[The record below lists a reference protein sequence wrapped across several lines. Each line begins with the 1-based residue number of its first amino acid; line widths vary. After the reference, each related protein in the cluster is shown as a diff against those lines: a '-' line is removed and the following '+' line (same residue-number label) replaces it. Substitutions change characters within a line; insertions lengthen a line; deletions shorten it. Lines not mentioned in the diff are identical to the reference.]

1 MTLTA
6 KEHDILTDLKT
17 QEQLCILKY
26 TRYENEAKDNGL
38 KQIFSE
44 IKATEAEHLATIERI
59 IRGEEVTMNSP
70 GQSAMEDKFKGGAY
84 PGNEEDKQADAYLC
98 RDALSMEKHVSSVYN
113 TGIFEFNSPVLR
125 DTLNHIQ
132 REEQNHGEKLY
143 SYMAASSM
151 Y

>member
-17 QEQLCILKY
+17 QEQLCIVKY
-26 TRYENEAKDNGL
+26 TRYESEAHDPALRSVFAG
-38 KQIFSE
+38 
-44 IKATEAEHLATIERI
+44 IKATESEHLATIERI
-59 IRGEEVTMNSP
+59 IRGEEVTMQKPAP
-70 GQSAMEDKFKGGAY
+70 GAAEEKFTGSGY
-84 PGNEEDKQADAYLC
+84 PGSDDNKQADAYLC

-113 TGIFEFNSPVLR
+113 TGIFEFNSPTLR

-132 REEQNHGEKLY
+132 KEEQNHGERLY
-143 SYMAASSM
+143 SYMSAMNM

>member
-6 KEHDILTDLKT
+6 KEHDILSDIKS

-26 TRYENEAKDNGL
+26 TKYESEAKDRAL

-44 IKATEAEHLATIERI
+44 IKATEAEHLATVERM
-59 IRGEEVTMNSP
+59 IRGEEVTMTAP
-70 GQSAMEDKFKGGAY
+70 GKSALEDKYKGTAY
-84 PGNEEDKQADAYLC
+84 SGSEEDKQSDAYLC

-113 TGIFEFNSPVLR
+113 TGIFEFNSPVMR

-143 SYMAASSM
+143 SYMSACGM

>member
-70 GQSAMEDKFKGGAY
+70 GKSAMEDKFKGGAY